1 MKKIAIVLA
10 AAALA
15 PMVAACGDDRME
27 RGLTPATEEAVPMD
41 PAEMNKTQAERDEE
55 QIEEGD

>member
-1 MKKIAIVLA
+1 MKRIVV
-10 AAALA
+10 ALA
-15 PMVAACGDDRME
+15 MSALALTVGACGDDRME

-41 PAEMNKTQAERDEE
+41 PAEMSKTQAERDAE